1 LIERWIGDY
10 GGQKQK
16 FFPANYCEEI
26 NYVAEEDQDVKED
39 EMNGEDDMS
48 EVVILKSYLLT
59 LERHNVFE
67 FLSFYYSLDH
77 ACIIMDDC
85 STTPLSGET

>member
-1 LIERWIGDY
+1 M
-10 GGQKQK
+10 
-16 FFPANYCEEI
+16 
-26 NYVAEEDQDVKED
+26 AEEDQDVKED

-67 FLSFYYSLDH
+67 FLSFLLQFRPCLYNYGRLQYNNFKWRDLRAFNQSQQNYKQ
-77 ACIIMDDC
+77 
-85 STTPLSGET
+85 